1 MPRTNT
7 INPLDKMSYFIVD
20 FIVPYLIKLNVHP
33 NMITLLGFIPI
44 YFVYINIISKKRLFA
59 YFFGFI
65 NYTLD
70 CLDGELAR
78 QSGKMSK
85 LGGMLDSLHDLTSF
99 FTLLYLA
106 FGLYS
111 IPILLIFLL
120 SVVMIFKMDLLKHT
134 PGKNKELFYFVHDNL
149 DILYYICIE
158 LTFRY
163 INR

>member
-33 NMITLLGFIPI
+33 NLITLLGFIPI
-44 YFVYINIISKKRLFA
+44 YFVYINIISKKRFFA

-111 IPILLIFLL
+111 IPILLIVLL

-158 LTFRY
+158 ITFRY

>member
-33 NMITLLGFIPI
+33 NLITLLGFIPI
-44 YFVYINIISKKRLFA
+44 YFVYINIIYKRRLFA

-85 LGGMLDSLHDLTSF
+85 LGGLLDSLHDLTSF

-106 FGLYS
+106 FGFYS
-111 IPILLIFLL
+111 ILILLIVLL

-158 LTFRY
+158 ITFRY